1 MYLDYETYVS
11 MDGDVVEAAF
21 PRLSYLAGKKIDR
34 YTQNRVQAMRAV
46 PEAVQRCMAELI
58 NAMGQS
64 DPTET
69 ASTAPLSGFSND
81 GYSES
86 YAKPL
91 TAESLESAL
100 YGIICDY
107 LASESDDNGTPLLY
121 LGVDA

>member
-46 PEAVQRCMAELI
+46 PEAVQRCMVELI

-69 ASTAPLSGFSND
+69 AATARAMPGL
-81 GYSES
+81 
-86 YAKPL
+86 
-91 TAESLESAL
+91 
-100 YGIICDY
+100 
-107 LASESDDNGTPLLY
+107 
-121 LGVDA
+121 